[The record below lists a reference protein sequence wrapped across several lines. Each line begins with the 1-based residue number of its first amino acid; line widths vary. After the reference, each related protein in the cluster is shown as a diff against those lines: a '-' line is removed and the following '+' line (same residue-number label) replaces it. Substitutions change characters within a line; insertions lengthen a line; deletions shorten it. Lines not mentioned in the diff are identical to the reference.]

1 MSRRQKLSNRML
13 ALRAVVAPLSA
24 CLIALFISPR
34 GSAIEA
40 RAWRLPVTGIYA
52 PAHRGAS
59 APLFPQDLPEVT
71 LTLRAEG
78 FAPDAL
84 TRPAGRFRLSV
95 DNRSGVEEIT
105 LRLNREDGTLV
116 REMFIRRGT
125 VDWSEVIDLAAGVYV
140 LSEVSHPAWV
150 CRITAQ

>member
-1 MSRRQKLSNRML
+1 MSRREKLLNRTLFSGAMSG
-13 ALRAVVAPLSA
+13 PLSV
-24 CLIALFISPR
+24 CIIALFLVSQGR
-34 GSAIEA
+34 AIDA
-40 RAWRLPVTGIYA
+40 HTWGLLVTGTAA